1 MTLRR
6 TYGNDRGAL
15 LFVRLRVED
24 GELVAEYS
32 SYPRLPWEDE
42 GKQEYAR
49 EVIAK
54 NVRSIRF
61 LYAEEVD
68 EEIEFEDT
76 WEEDDHEAP
85 PLAIQMTVEWERRN
99 QRALAAPHRRLRF
112 EQHFRQSADFGV
124 VG

>member
-1 MTLRR
+1 MTSWGRR
-6 TYGNDRGAL
+6 A
-15 LFVRLRVED
+15 
-24 GELVAEYS
+24 S
-32 SYPRLPWEDE
+32 LPWEDE

-85 PLAIQMTVEWERRN
+85 PLAIQMTVEWNDGTSERW
-99 QRALAAPHRRLRF
+99 LRRTAGSGSNSTF
-112 EQHFRQSADFGV
+112 GNRQTSGL
-124 VG
+124 